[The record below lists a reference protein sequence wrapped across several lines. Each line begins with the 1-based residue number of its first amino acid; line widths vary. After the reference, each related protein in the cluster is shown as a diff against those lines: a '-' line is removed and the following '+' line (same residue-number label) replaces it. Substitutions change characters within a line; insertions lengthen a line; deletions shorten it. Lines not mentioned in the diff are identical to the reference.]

1 MKVMESMDADTED
14 VIINFRNNVVRIM
27 LEFSYTQMFVFITLI
42 WILARSVIAIAFKK
56 FSVKRE
62 LQMLLVYI
70 CLVVIARFAYFPL
83 HRVDGKISSL
93 IIGNTTKLADM
104 ISLIPFY
111 FLFDRYD
118 GWLVN
123 IIGNITMFIPVGI
136 VWPICFPKLDSI
148 KKTVFAGMV
157 FTLLI
162 ELTQLL
168 CPERHTDIDDV
179 ILNTSGVL
187 IGACILFAIRKQ
199 AKHPTKMMEMR
210 V

>member
-1 MKVMESMDADTED
+1 M
-14 VIINFRNNVVRIM
+14 F
-27 LEFSYTQMFVFITLI
+27 EFSYTQMFVFITII
-42 WILARSVIAIAFKK
+42 WILVRAAIAIRLKK

-83 HRVDGKISSL
+83 HHVYGKIGSL
-93 IIGNTTKLADM
+93 MIGYAAIQTDM

-118 GWLVN
+118 GWIIN
-123 IIGNITMFIPVGI
+123 IIGNIAMFIPVGI
-136 VWPICFPKLDSI
+136 VWPICFQKLDSI
-148 KKTVFAGMV
+148 RKTVFAGMV
-157 FTLLI
+157 FILLI

-168 CPERHTDIDDV
+168 CLERHTDIDDV

-187 IGACILFAIRKQ
+187 IGACILFAIRKHC
-199 AKHPTKMMEMR
+199 KIKRP
-210 V
+210 